1 MRKLGNAIMCSRR
14 GRQHFAVTP
23 RSAAVRT
30 YERLIESSNW
40 EARAMMEL
48 ILTVCAVAHPDV
60 CVDQHMLFDQDSTP
74 RQCMM
79 SAPPY
84 IARWGDQHR
93 QWFIRRWKCQYPK
106 GEKDA

>member
-1 MRKLGNAIMCSRR
+1 
-14 GRQHFAVTP
+14 
-23 RSAAVRT
+23 
-30 YERLIESSNW
+30 
-40 EARAMMEL
+40 MMEL
-48 ILTVCAVAHPDV
+48 ILTVCAVAHPNA

-74 RQCMM
+74 KQCMM